1 MNRIKY
7 NSTNENLVILL
18 VGNKCDI
25 EKRQVSKEEAI
36 ALANEYGI
44 NYFETSALT
53 NYNID
58 AAFAHLSEEII
69 RMKTADQNKL
79 TSSEIVK
86 KPAVKLGDID
96 LYNKQSKS
104 KEKKCC

>member
-1 MNRIKY
+1 MNRIRL
-7 NSTNENLVILL
+7 NSTNEDLVVLL

-25 EKRQVSKEEAI
+25 ENRQVSKDEAI

-53 NYNID
+53 NYNIE
-58 AAFAHLSEEII
+58 ATFTHLSEEII
-69 RMKTADQNKL
+69 TMKTGDRSQL
-79 TSSEIVK
+79 RSSGIVK
-86 KPAVKLGDID
+86 KPGVILGEINT
-96 LYNKQSKS
+96 YNKQSKS